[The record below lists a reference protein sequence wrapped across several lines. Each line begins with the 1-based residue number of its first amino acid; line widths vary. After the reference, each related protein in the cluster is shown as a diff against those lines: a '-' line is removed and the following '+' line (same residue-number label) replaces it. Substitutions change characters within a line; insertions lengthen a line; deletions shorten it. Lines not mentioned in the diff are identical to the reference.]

1 MAQDFQST
9 SSKKRLLLRVQFDK
23 ERKAELAAAAQ
34 QEAQEQQKVPNGANL
49 HDGAFLPA
57 EQQAKQLPI
66 DQHVAEGQAS
76 QQQMY
81 QLAVNPNA
89 AGQEFARNGNLD
101 SHQMSP

>member
-34 QEAQEQQKVPNGANL
+34 QEAQEQQKVQNGANL

-76 QQQMY
+76 QQHMY
-81 QLAVNPNA
+81 QLAVKPNA
-89 AGQEFARNGNLD
+89 TGHEFARNGNLD
-101 SHQMSP
+101 SHQKSP

>member
-9 SSKKRLLLRVQFDK
+9 SSKKRLMLRVQFDK

-34 QEAQEQQKVPNGANL
+34 QEVQEQQKVQHGANL

-57 EQQAKQLPI
+57 EQQAKELPI
-66 DQHVAEGQAS
+66 DQHIAEGQAN
-76 QQQMY
+76 QQNEY
-81 QLAVNPNA
+81 QLAVSQNA

-101 SHQMSP
+101 SQQISP